1 MTAENSFVAFKV
13 NKDKSTTEMKQIILR
28 SNEMA
33 ELCDEKETYEE
44 NKFLEQKESS
54 SESK

>member
-33 ELCDEKETYEE
+33 ELCDGKETYEE